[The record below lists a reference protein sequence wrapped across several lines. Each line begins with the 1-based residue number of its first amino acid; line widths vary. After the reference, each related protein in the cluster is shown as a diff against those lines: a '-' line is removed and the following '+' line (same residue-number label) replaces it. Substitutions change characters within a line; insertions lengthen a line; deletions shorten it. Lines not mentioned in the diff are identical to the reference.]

1 MKKQYV
7 KPAMFSEAFDICD
20 SIAAGC
26 GIAVGPT
33 RDTCSYSDPTVPD
46 IKFFIAGGACN
57 MTPGPGDDNNQVC
70 YHVYTPE
77 TALFDS

>member
-26 GIAVGPT
+26 GIAVGST
-33 RDTCSYSDPTVPD
+33 EHDCSYLVPGTGY
-46 IKFFIAGGACN
+46 IFITGVGGSC
-57 MTPGPGDDNNQVC
+57 MFTPGDNDGVC
-70 YHVYTPE
+70 YHIPTDE
-77 TALFDS
+77 TKLFDS

>member
-26 GIAVGPT
+26 GIAVGSTEGNCDYP
-33 RDTCSYSDPTVPD
+33 VPGVPGVSL
-46 IKFFIAGGACN
+46 FIVGGACT
-57 MTPGPGDDNNQVC
+57 MTPPGDGDGVC
-70 YHVYTPE
+70 YHIPTAE
-77 TALFDS
+77 TKLFDS

>member
-26 GIAVGPT
+26 GIAVGST
-33 RDTCSYSDPTVPD
+33 ENVCSYPVPGTD
-46 IKFFIAGGACN
+46 YSPFITGVGGTC
-57 MTPGPGDDNNQVC
+57 TIVPPGDGDGVC
-70 YHVYTPE
+70 YHIPTAE
-77 TALFDS
+77 TKLFDS

>member
-26 GIAVGPT
+26 GIAVGST
-33 RDTCSYSDPTVPD
+33 EHDCSYLVPG
-46 IKFFIAGGACN
+46 IGYSLFIVGGACT
-57 MTPGPGDDNNQVC
+57 MTPGNDNDQVC
-70 YHVYTPE
+70 YHVYTPA

>member
-26 GIAVGPT
+26 GIAVGST
-33 RDTCSYSDPTVPD
+33 RETCSYSDPTLPG
-46 IKFFIAGGACN
+46 FYLFIVGGGAC
-57 MTPGPGDDNNQVC
+57 TTTPGDDNNQVC

>member
-26 GIAVGPT
+26 GIAVGST
-33 RDTCSYSDPTVPD
+33 EHDCGYSFPGVSGFLFIVGGGSFTIVP
-46 IKFFIAGGACN
+46 
-57 MTPGPGDDNNQVC
+57 PGDNYGVC
-70 YHVYTPE
+70 YHIPTAE
-77 TALFDS
+77 TKLFDS

>member
-26 GIAVGPT
+26 GIAVGST
-33 RDTCSYSDPTVPD
+33 EHDCSYLVPG
-46 IKFFIAGGACN
+46 IGCSLFITGVGGPC
-57 MTPGPGDDNNQVC
+57 MFTPGDNDGVC
-70 YHVYTPE
+70 YHIPTAE
-77 TALFDS
+77 TKLFDS

>member
-7 KPAMFSEAFDICD
+7 KPAMFSETFDICD

-26 GIAVGPT
+26 GIAVGST
-33 RDTCSYSDPTVPD
+33 RETCSYSDPTLPGVSL
-46 IKFFIAGGACN
+46 FIVGRVCA
-57 MTPGPGDDNNQVC
+57 MTPGNDNDQVC
-70 YHVYTPE
+70 YHVYTPA

>member
-26 GIAVGPT
+26 GIAVGST
-33 RDTCSYSDPTVPD
+33 EHDCGYSVPGVSG
-46 IKFFIAGGACN
+46 FLFIVGGGAC
-57 MTPGPGDDNNQVC
+57 TTTPGDDNNQVC

>member
-26 GIAVGPT
+26 GIAVGST
-33 RDTCSYSDPTVPD
+33 EHDCSYLVPGTGY
-46 IKFFIAGGACN
+46 IFITGVGGPCIF
-57 MTPGPGDDNNQVC
+57 TPGDNDGVC
-70 YHVYTPE
+70 YHIPTDE
-77 TALFDS
+77 TKLFDS

>member
-7 KPAMFSEAFDICD
+7 KPAMFSETFDICD

-26 GIAVGPT
+26 GIAVGST
-33 RDTCSYSDPTVPD
+33 RETCSYSDPTLPGVSL
-46 IKFFIAGGACN
+46 FIVGGVCA
-57 MTPGPGDDNNQVC
+57 MTPPGDNDQVC
-70 YHVYTPE
+70 YHVYTPA

>member
-7 KPAMFSEAFDICD
+7 KPAMFSETFDICD

-26 GIAVGPT
+26 GIAVGST
-33 RDTCSYSDPTVPD
+33 RDACSYSDPTLPGVSL
-46 IKFFIAGGACN
+46 FIVGGACTK
-57 MTPGPGDDNNQVC
+57 TPGNDNDQVC
-70 YHVYTPE
+70 YHVYTPA

>member
-26 GIAVGPT
+26 GIAVGST
-33 RDTCSYSDPTVPD
+33 EHDCSYSDPTLPGVSL
-46 IKFFIAGGACN
+46 FIVGGACT
-57 MTPGPGDDNNQVC
+57 MPPGDNDGVC
-70 YHVYTPE
+70 YHIPTAE
-77 TALFDS
+77 TKLFDS

>member
-7 KPAMFSEAFDICD
+7 KPAMFSETFDICD

-33 RDTCSYSDPTVPD
+33 RETCGYSDPTLPGV
-46 IKFFIAGGACN
+46 IFITGVGGPC
-57 MTPGPGDDNNQVC
+57 MFTPGDNDGVC
-70 YHVYTPE
+70 YHIPTAE
-77 TALFDS
+77 TKLFDS

>member
-7 KPAMFSEAFDICD
+7 KPAMFRETFDICD

-33 RDTCSYSDPTVPD
+33 RETCGYSDPTLPGVIFITGVGGTCTIVP
-46 IKFFIAGGACN
+46 
-57 MTPGPGDDNNQVC
+57 PGDGDGVC
-70 YHVYTPE
+70 YHIPTAE
-77 TALFDS
+77 TKLFDS

>member
-7 KPAMFSEAFDICD
+7 KPAMFNEAFDICD

-26 GIAVGPT
+26 GIAVGST
-33 RDTCSYSDPTVPD
+33 KDTCSYSDPTFPG
-46 IKFFIAGGACN
+46 ISIFIVGGACN
-57 MTPGPGDDNNQVC
+57 MTPGDDNNQVC

>member
-26 GIAVGPT
+26 RIAVGST
-33 RDTCSYSDPTVPD
+33 RDSCGYSDPTLPGV
-46 IKFFIAGGACN
+46 IFIAGGVCT
-57 MTPGPGDDNNQVC
+57 MVPPGDNDQVC
-70 YHVYTPE
+70 YHIYTPE